1 MFSDCK
7 MQLMHNDNRN
17 DVGQKDDD
25 YDDGDL
31 GNDEEMRAGVAN
43 GQCSAPLSSTQCQQQ
58 LGGGGGG
65 GAGQQYS

>member
-1 MFSDCK
+1 MGCDCK
-7 MQLMHNDNRN
+7 MQLMTI
-17 DVGQKDDD
+17 VMMLVKKDDD

-65 GAGQQYS
+65 AGQRYS